1 MDEGELCE
9 HNLVRKLAAFLV
21 SNRGDAWTAPPR
33 LLADLLTRADR
44 KSLEYALSAI
54 GGSVRRPL
62 AHLKRTLQNAVAS
75 GRQTAERVLQ
85 PVRRHRRWQR
95 PASMPRWLPRTGIG
109 HEALG
114 QLPSAPRARHSVL
127 TPCGFWPMVN
137 PGDITGWI

>member
-62 AHLKRTLQNAVAS
+62 AYLKRTLQNAVAS

-85 PVRRHRRWQR
+85 PVRRHRR
-95 PASMPRWLPRTGIG
+95 
-109 HEALG
+109 
-114 QLPSAPRARHSVL
+114 
-127 TPCGFWPMVN
+127 
-137 PGDITGWI
+137 